1 MCYTH
6 VSRHVTGTKI
16 LPFYRCLVPA
26 LFPPTSHLIATI
38 YNCPCYL
45 VTPRA
50 ALTTIDTSKRF
61 PHDDAPSLIAGRP
74 DFPDTPLPSSSW
86 SSCRQQAATPT
97 QRPAHSTWWARAWR
111 GSPLAIQ
118 LLWPAPRHC
127 RSRHL
132 EDCFFG
138 IGLGF
143 FLR

>member
-1 MCYTH
+1 MCYTL
-6 VSRHVTGTKI
+6 VSRHVIGTKI
-16 LPFYRCLVPA
+16 LPFYRFVPA
-26 LFPPTSHLIATI
+26 LSPPTSHLIATI

-45 VTPRA
+45 VIPRA

-61 PHDDAPSLIAGRP
+61 PHDFAPSLIAGRP
-74 DFPDTPLPSSSW
+74 DFPDTLLPSSSW

-111 GSPLAIQ
+111 GSSLAIQ
-118 LLWPAPRHC
+118 LLWPAPRHR

-132 EDCFFG
+132 EDRFCRYWFG
-138 IGLGF
+138 I